1 MNGRNRPDAEHPS
14 CEYRTSRNSK
24 EYSMNI
30 ILYKAPN
37 CLRCNI
43 VKSYLEANVIPY
55 EKFDLADDKDIVN
68 KFYRDNRARL
78 YRNPEGVEFPMFHE
92 TEGDVILQG
101 TGVVLAWLL
110 AGNALDSCVTRSDL
124 LHGWISGLYV
134 SQCPD
139 GQEDK
144 FLELIRLLS
153 RGGLQVC
160 LQSDGR
166 KADLLEKILSE
177 GLVSRVIL
185 NVPGPAGLYPQA
197 VGGSVG
203 PDFAAE
209 LKKSVE
215 LVKAHPDHVIRIWLT
230 PLKEADG
237 SLRWP
242 TPAEAGEA
250 AKMVADACGDMML
263 PIGIQAC
270 AEVPAGM
277 EALDNLLPYRSK
289 VRNALPK
296 AEILKNEA

>member
-1 MNGRNRPDAEHPS
+1 M
-14 CEYRTSRNSK
+14 
-24 EYSMNI
+24 
-30 ILYKAPN
+30 
-37 CLRCNI
+37 
-43 VKSYLEANVIPY
+43 
-55 EKFDLADDKDIVN
+55 
-68 KFYRDNRARL
+68 
-78 YRNPEGVEFPMFHE
+78 
-92 TEGDVILQG
+92 
-101 TGVVLAWLL
+101 
-110 AGNALDSCVTRSDL
+110 
-124 LHGWISGLYV
+124 
-134 SQCPD
+134 
-139 GQEDK
+139 
-144 FLELIRLLS
+144 
-153 RGGLQVC
+153 
-160 LQSDGR
+160 
-166 KADLLEKILSE
+166 
-177 GLVSRVIL
+177 
-185 NVPGPAGLYPQA
+185 PGPAGLYPQA

>member
-1 MNGRNRPDAEHPS
+1 
-14 CEYRTSRNSK
+14 
-24 EYSMNI
+24 MNI

-43 VKSYLEANVIPY
+43 VKSYLEANGIPY
-55 EKFDLADDKDIVN
+55 GKFDLADDKEIVN

-78 YRNPEGVEFPMFHE
+78 YRNPQGVEFPMFHE

-110 AGNALDSCVTRSDL
+110 ADGALDGCVTRSDL

-144 FLELIRLLS
+144 FIELIRLLS
-153 RGGLQVC
+153 KGGLQVC

-177 GLVSRVIL
+177 GFASRVIL
-185 NVPGPAGLYPQA
+185 NIPGPAALYPQT
-197 VGGSVG
+197 VGGETDA
-203 PDFAAE
+203 DFAAN

-215 LVKAHPDHVIRIWLT
+215 LVKACSDHVIRIWLT
-230 PLKEADG
+230 PIKDG
-237 SLRWP
+237 DSPRWL

-270 AEVPAGM
+270 AETPRGM

-289 VRNALPK
+289 VRNSLPK
-296 AEILKNEA
+296 AEILKSEA

>member
-43 VKSYLEANVIPY
+43 VKSYLEANGIPY

-139 GQEDK
+139 GQEAN
-144 FLELIRLLS
+144 FLALIRRLS
-153 RGGLQVC
+153 RG
-160 LQSDGR
+160 
-166 KADLLEKILSE
+166 
-177 GLVSRVIL
+177 
-185 NVPGPAGLYPQA
+185 
-197 VGGSVG
+197 
-203 PDFAAE
+203 
-209 LKKSVE
+209 
-215 LVKAHPDHVIRIWLT
+215 
-230 PLKEADG
+230 
-237 SLRWP
+237 
-242 TPAEAGEA
+242 
-250 AKMVADACGDMML
+250 
-263 PIGIQAC
+263 
-270 AEVPAGM
+270 
-277 EALDNLLPYRSK
+277 
-289 VRNALPK
+289 
-296 AEILKNEA
+296 

>member
-1 MNGRNRPDAEHPS
+1 
-14 CEYRTSRNSK
+14 
-24 EYSMNI
+24 MNI

-43 VKSYLEANVIPY
+43 VKSYLEANGIPY
-55 EKFDLADDKDIVN
+55 GKFDLADDKDIVN
-68 KFYRDNRARL
+68 RFYRDNRARL

-110 AGNALDSCVTRSDL
+110 AGGALDACVTRSDL

-144 FLELIRLLS
+144 FIELIRLLS
-153 RGGLQVC
+153 GGGLQVC

-166 KADLLEKILSE
+166 RADLLEKILSE
-177 GLVSRVIL
+177 RLAARVIL
-185 NVPGPAGLYPQA
+185 NIPGPAALYPQA
-197 VGGSVG
+197 VGGEAG
-203 PDFAAE
+203 AEFAAD

-230 PLKEADG
+230 PIREADG
-237 SLRWP
+237 SLRWI
-242 TPAEAGEA
+242 TPAEAGSRENGGRRLRRHDAAHRHPVLRGSAQGHGSSRQSASLSFQGAQFPAQGRNHQGRGIKTPEA
-250 AKMVADACGDMML
+250 
-263 PIGIQAC
+263 P
-270 AEVPAGM
+270 
-277 EALDNLLPYRSK
+277 
-289 VRNALPK
+289 
-296 AEILKNEA
+296 